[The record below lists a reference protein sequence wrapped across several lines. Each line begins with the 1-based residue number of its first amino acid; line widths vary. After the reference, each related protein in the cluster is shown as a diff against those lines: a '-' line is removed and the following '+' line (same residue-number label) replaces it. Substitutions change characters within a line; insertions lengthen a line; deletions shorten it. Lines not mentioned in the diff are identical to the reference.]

1 MIEKIE
7 DLKTDIQQQSRMLS
21 VMLKTLIEGRQFEQ
35 INLKKLKKQGELM
48 RSFPLPL
55 KTADDVIELEKK
67 LEEDN
72 AAHFFLVSGI
82 RHFYTVA

>member
-1 MIEKIE
+1 
-7 DLKTDIQQQSRMLS
+7 MLS
-21 VMLKTLIEGRQFEQ
+21 VMSRTLIEGPQFEQ
-35 INLKKLKKQGELM
+35 INLKKLDKQAELM

-55 KTADDVIELEKK
+55 KTTDDLIQLEKK

-82 RHFYTVA
+82 TYS